1 MNCMIGFFHEGGS
14 IMLTYI
20 KGDLFGSPAQV
31 LVNTVNTVGVMGKGI
46 ALEFK
51 NRYPEMF
58 KVYQELCDDKR
69 LEVGKLMLWKKD
81 EKWILLFP
89 TKKHWRS
96 PSKITYIEKGLEKF
110 VQSYEKL
117 GIESIAFPKLGCG
130 NGGLDWD
137 VVKPVMEK
145 YLKNLP
151 IQVYIYLD
159 NYKEGIPEHK
169 QPLEIENWL
178 RSNVKYLG
186 FSFIREEIKKVI
198 NTNSELFVNGSE
210 LKHIS
215 WEDDGIHL
223 INGNE
228 ILITE
233 EDMCDFWNYIRDV
246 GVIDIEKLPNR
257 FKNYG
262 LVMLDILKRLEY
274 VQPIIIVNNGDK
286 NLQKSNGYQ
295 YISG

>member
-1 MNCMIGFFHEGGS
+1 
-14 IMLTYI
+14 MLTYI
-20 KGDLFGSPAQV
+20 KGDIFSSPAQV

-58 KVYQELCDDKR
+58 KVYQEICDDNN
-69 LEVGKLMLWKKD
+69 LEIGNLMLWKKD
-81 EKWILLFP
+81 KRWILLFP
-89 TKKHWRS
+89 TKRHWRS
-96 PSKITYIEKGLEKF
+96 PSKIEYIEKGLEKF

-117 GIESIAFPKLGCG
+117 GVESIAFPKLGCG

-137 VVKPVMEK
+137 VVGPMMEK

-159 NYKEGIPEHK
+159 NYKEENPEHK
-169 QPLEIENWL
+169 QPLEMENWL
-178 RSNVKYLG
+178 RSNVKSLG
-186 FSFIREEIKKVI
+186 FSFIKEEIKKVI
-198 NTNSELFVNGSE
+198 NTNNELFVEEGE

-223 INGNE
+223 INGSE

-246 GVIDIEKLPNR
+246 GVIDIERLPNR
-257 FKNYG
+257 FEDYG
-262 LVMLDILKRLEY
+262 LIMLDILRRLEY
-274 VQPIIIVNNGDK
+274 VQPIIIVNNSDK
-286 NLQKSNGYQ
+286 NLLKSNGYQ
-295 YISG
+295 YVSE

>member
-1 MNCMIGFFHEGGS
+1 
-14 IMLTYI
+14 MLTYI
-20 KGDLFGSPAQV
+20 KGDIFSSPAQV

-58 KVYQELCDDKR
+58 KVYQEICDDNN
-69 LEVGKLMLWKKD
+69 LEIGKLMLWKKD
-81 EKWILLFP
+81 KRWILLFP
-89 TKKHWRS
+89 TKRHWRS
-96 PSKITYIEKGLEKF
+96 PSKIEYIEKGLEKF

-117 GIESIAFPKLGCG
+117 GVESIAFPKLGCG

-137 VVKPVMEK
+137 VVGPMMEK

-159 NYKEGIPEHK
+159 NYKEENPEHK
-169 QPLEIENWL
+169 QPLEMENWL
-178 RSNVKYLG
+178 RSNVKSLG
-186 FSFIREEIKKVI
+186 FSFIKEEIKKVI
-198 NTNSELFVNGSE
+198 NTNNELFVEEGE

-223 INGNE
+223 INGSE

-246 GVIDIEKLPNR
+246 GVIDIERLPNR
-257 FKNYG
+257 FEDYG
-262 LVMLDILKRLEY
+262 LIMLDILRRLEY
-274 VQPIIIVNNGDK
+274 VQPIIIVNNSDK
-286 NLQKSNGYQ
+286 NLLKSNGYQ
-295 YISG
+295 YVSE